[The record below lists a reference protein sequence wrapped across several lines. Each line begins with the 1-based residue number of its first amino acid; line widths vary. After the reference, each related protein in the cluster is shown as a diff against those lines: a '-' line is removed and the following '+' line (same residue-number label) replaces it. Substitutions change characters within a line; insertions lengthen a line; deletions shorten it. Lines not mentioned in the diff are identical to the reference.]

1 MKESN
6 NKWTDTVR
14 DKVNG
19 LPEVLDTN
27 ASWGRM
33 ERKIL
38 AFYRIR
44 LLKRTGLAAA
54 CVAAILVP
62 VFFWNSGGAG
72 MPEQPVRIVQLHHS
86 ATGLTCKAERPVHTI
101 YILPGPPSSDAQT
114 DAQEQAPEKV
124 SEAQATVSETQVTVS
139 EAQVTVSETQ
149 PKPAGE
155 KTKTPPVYT
164 ADPFA
169 QPYEQT
175 RTRRKFMVS
184 AAGLLNVSRGGAEGA
199 LPMNDLLMSDNRLT
213 TYGITQKET
222 GLNAYDASFASVSF
236 VQYEYKHRMPV
247 SFGIYASLPLSERWF
262 VESGLFATRLATSIY
277 SETYVELKPSN
288 SEPVFITDRVLWY
301 LGIPLKIRW
310 NFVQK
315 KYFTA
320 YASAG
325 GMLEKC
331 VSFDYTGNI
340 DDENMQFTT
349 GQIPLQWSVNATL
362 GAQYNI
368 INILGLFV
376 EPGISFFPDSHN
388 PVHTIRGER
397 PLYFNLNAG
406 VRFMF

>member
-6 NKWTDTVR
+6 NKWTDIVR

-27 ASWGRM
+27 ASWVRM
-33 ERKIL
+33 ENKIL

-44 LLKRTGLAAA
+44 LFKRTGLAAA

-62 VFFWNSGGAG
+62 ILFLNSGGPG
-72 MPEQPVRIVQLHHS
+72 IPEQPVRIVQLHQT
-86 ATGLTCKAERPVHTI
+86 ATLLTCKAERPSNTI
-101 YILPGPPSSDAQT
+101 YTLPVSRVRSITAEPDAETEQATAPAQT
-114 DAQEQAPEKV
+114 SVQEQAQPQPQPQPQPQEQ
-124 SEAQATVSETQVTVS
+124 AQT
-139 EAQVTVSETQ
+139 
-149 PKPAGE
+149 
-155 KTKTPPVYT
+155 
-164 ADPFA
+164 DPFA

-368 INILGLFV
+368 IKILGLFV

-406 VRFMF
+406 IRFMF

>member
-6 NKWTDTVR
+6 NKWAEIVR

-27 ASWGRM
+27 ISWERM
-33 ERKIL
+33 ERKII

-44 LLKRTGLAAA
+44 LFRRTGLAAA

-62 VFFWNSGGAG
+62 VFILNNGGAG
-72 MPEQPVRIVQLHHS
+72 TSEQPVRIVQLHQP
-86 ATGLTCKAERPVHTI
+86 ATGLTCKAERPVNTI
-101 YILPGPPSSDAQT
+101 FMLPGSRVKVVSLQPATDPDTAPAQALVQEP
-114 DAQEQAPEKV
+114 AQEPTQEPTQELVQESPPEQMHVKGPV
-124 SEAQATVSETQVTVS
+124 YTTDPFAEPAR
-139 EAQVTVSETQ
+139 ETQ
-149 PKPAGE
+149 P
-155 KTKTPPVYT
+155 
-164 ADPFA
+164 
-169 QPYEQT
+169 
-175 RTRRKFMVS
+175 RKQFMVS

-222 GLNAYDASFASVSF
+222 GLNAYDASFAPVSY
-236 VQYEYKHRMPV
+236 VQYEYKHRLPV
-247 SFGIYASLPLSERWF
+247 SFGLYVSLPLSEHWF
-262 VESGLFATRLATSIY
+262 VESGLLATRLATSIF
-277 SETYVELKPSN
+277 SVPHMHAVTPSN
-288 SEPVFITDRVLWY
+288 RTFLTERILWY
-301 LGIPLKIRW
+301 LGVPLKIRW
-310 NFVQK
+310 NFISGRF
-315 KYFTA
+315 FTA

-331 VSFDYTGNI
+331 VSFDYSGNM
-340 DDENMQFTT
+340 DDENMHFTI

-368 INILGLFV
+368 INILGLFI